1 MNRTAKSIC
10 DTNGT
15 NRTSEANEANKTNE
29 ANKATEIKEAKETN
43 GVSDTSAAAPRADET
58 GRTHNIAA
66 ADATLKQAAAEN
78 KPGRDSALESKT
90 DGAVRTGKT
99 DGAVRTGK
107 TDSAAGTGKE
117 SGAGDNKACFRKK
130 KIRKFFQDFYL
141 AIILLFLYAP
151 IFTMMVLSFNDSKSR
166 TLWGGF
172 TTKWYSQMFESQ
184 AIMDALYNTLLIAFI
199 SALAATVLGTLA
211 ALGISSM
218 KRVPKNI
225 TMGIN
230 NIPILNS
237 EIVTGI
243 SLMLTFIAFGISLGF
258 KTILIAHI
266 TFNLPFVILSVMP
279 KLKQTSRYTYEAAL
293 DLGAGPV
300 QAFFKV
306 VFPDIMP
313 GVLSGFLMGFTLSLD
328 DFIIT
333 HFTRGAGINTLSTLI
348 YSEVRRGIKPS
359 MYALSTIIFVTVLA
373 LLLITNFAPKEEP
386 GKTAGAA
393 KAKRGSGAGFGS
405 ASKSSPSGRFG
416 ENGSGRGFERSGF
429 GRGGFGLRQG
439 LLAAASF
446 AIVALVC
453 FTTYERYSLKPS
465 NELYVYNWG
474 EYIDESVIDE
484 FEEETGIHVTYDLF
498 ETNEEMYPV
507 VEAGGVNYDVVCP
520 SDYMI
525 QKMAENGLLSEL
537 NYDNIP
543 NVKNIDSQYLEKAEG
558 FDPGNKYAVPYTWG
572 TVGILYNTKRV
583 EELGAKP
590 PTKWADLW
598 DPAYKGEILMQ
609 DSVRDAF
616 MVALKSLG
624 YSMNSSDEGELKE
637 ARDLLIAQKPLVQA
651 YVIDQVR
658 DKMIGGE
665 AAVGVIYSGE
675 MLFIQEEVAKQNLD
689 YSLEYVIPEEGT
701 NIWIDAWVIPKNAKN
716 KENAEKW
723 INFLCRPDIAKKNF
737 EYITYAT
744 PNREARKLLE
754 PEVRDNKALFPDTDK
769 LDNSEVFQYLGD
781 AVDMIYNS
789 LWKEV
794 KSN

>member
-1 MNRTAKSIC
+1 MNTNNNMA
-10 DTNGT
+10 DTT
-15 NRTSEANEANKTNE
+15 NS
-29 ANKATEIKEAKETN
+29 
-43 GVSDTSAAAPRADET
+43 
-58 GRTHNIAA
+58 
-66 ADATLKQAAAEN
+66 
-78 KPGRDSALESKT
+78 
-90 DGAVRTGKT
+90 GAVR
-99 DGAVRTGK
+99 ASRR
-107 TDSAAGTGKE
+107 S
-117 SGAGDNKACFRKK
+117 RL
-130 KIRKFFQDFYL
+130 RKFFQDFYL
-141 AIILLFLYAP
+141 VIILLFLYAP
-151 IFTMMVLSFNDSKSR
+151 IATMMILSFNDSKSR

-172 TTKWYSQMFESQ
+172 TTKWYTQMFESP

-199 SALAATVLGTLA
+199 SALAATILGTLA
-211 ALGISSM
+211 AIGISSM
-218 KRVPKNI
+218 KRTPKNI
-225 TMGIN
+225 VMGLN

-266 TFNLPFVILSVMP
+266 TFNVPFVILSVMP

-293 DLGAGPV
+293 DLGAGPL
-300 QAFFKV
+300 QAFFKI
-306 VFPDIMP
+306 VFPDILP
-313 GVLSGFLMGFTLSLD
+313 GVLSGFLMGFTMSLD

-373 LLLITNFAPKEEP
+373 LLLITNFAPKDNP
-386 GKTAGAA
+386 AKSKAGEA
-393 KAKRGSGAGFGS
+393 KP
-405 ASKSSPSGRFG
+405 AS
-416 ENGSGRGFERSGF
+416 
-429 GRGGFGLRQG
+429 GLRGPGFKKG

-446 AIVALVC
+446 IIVCSVC
-453 FTTYERYSLKPS
+453 AATYIHYTTQSS

-474 EYIDESVIDE
+474 EYIDESVIEE
-484 FEEETGIHVTYDLF
+484 FEEETGIDVIYDLF

-507 VEAGGVNYDVVCP
+507 VEAGGVNYDAVCP

-525 QKMAENGLLSEL
+525 QKMAENDMLAEL
-537 NYDNIP
+537 DYSNIP
-543 NVKNIDSQYLEKAEG
+543 NLENIDPQYMAKAES
-558 FDPGNKYAVPYTWG
+558 FDPGNRYAVPYTWG

-583 EELGAKP
+583 EELGLQP
-590 PTKWADLW
+590 PSKWSDLW

-624 YSMNSSDEGELKE
+624 YSMNSTDEAELKE
-637 ARDLLIAQKPLVQA
+637 ARDLLISQKPLVQA

-665 AAVGVIYSGE
+665 AAAGVIYSGE
-675 MLFIQEEVAKQNLD
+675 MLFIQEEAARQNLD
-689 YSLEYVIPEEGT
+689 YQLEYVIPEEGT

-744 PNREARKLLE
+744 PNRAAKELLE
-754 PEVRDNKALFPDTDK
+754 PELQNNKALFPDTDK
-769 LDNSEVFQYLGD
+769 LENSEVFKYLGD
-781 AVDMIYNS
+781 TVDMIYNS

-794 KSN
+794 KSQ